1 MPFSVI
7 PFKVG
12 MARLEYLVVFVSN
25 GLIQLN
31 NYSLTVPGL
40 DDIDERI

>member
-12 MARLEYLVVFVSN
+12 MTRLEYLVVFVAN

-31 NYSLTVPGL
+31 NDSLKVPSLGNS
-40 DDIDERI
+40 DEGI